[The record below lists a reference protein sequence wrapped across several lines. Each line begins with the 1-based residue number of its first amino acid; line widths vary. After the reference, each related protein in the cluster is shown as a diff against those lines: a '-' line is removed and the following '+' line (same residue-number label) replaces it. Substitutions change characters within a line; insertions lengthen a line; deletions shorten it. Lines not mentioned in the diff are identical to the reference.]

1 MNGKTYTISSALLA
15 GLLLIL
21 CSSVIALPSED
32 HKNDGHKDMA
42 NYLSEGKAA
51 LDKGNYENAIN
62 LLTSA
67 YEKLPILGDYALM
80 WRARAYEG
88 RDDIYK
94 AASDLRAVRETYR
107 ESPLIRAVRKK
118 EIELLRKKND
128 NKFVSLL
135 DGFIKDYP
143 SELAL
148 KYEYAEYLKANKEA
162 EKAGKLFKEIFMSTS
177 PFSKSAFKELSLSEI
192 TTEDII
198 KKAKNLNNA
207 WLFEEAEKYFRDA
220 LSKDGTLLK
229 NEIQEGLAYSLFRQ
243 KRYREASELYKELNN
258 YYWRARAV
266 LRAGD
271 TKTFEAEL
279 SELNKTDDK
288 RNAQLLIVYGTKKR
302 RGGDIDGALKTFKE
316 VHSLYPSAKEE
327 ALWTTGWT
335 YYLSKDYKNAYEIF
349 SKMYASYSDTKYL
362 YWKNR
367 CTELSG
373 SPEISKVSFYKK
385 DAQLNNFYTFLSALK
400 ENQKLS
406 AVEKAPLKVRMN
418 GTASERIEI
427 FKRLGFK
434 QEAVLELIHM
444 AKKNPTQSVLIYIS
458 SNLKELGNYKM
469 AINSISKVPYNE
481 EFHELFY
488 PLGYWPLVEEASRKN
503 ELDPFLILS
512 VMREESRF
520 DPEARSIAGAMG
532 LMQLMPQTANRLSK
546 NHKISLKH
554 SSDLYDARTNILI
567 GSYYLKHLLKTFNSI
582 PVAVAAYNA
591 GEDIVKEW
599 LRNGNYS
606 TIDEFI
612 EDIPYNETHNY
623 VKKVMTSYFE
633 YMRANGNI
641 DIPATKK
648 SIGNL

>member
-1 MNGKTYTISSALLA
+1 MNRRIYNISAALLA

-21 CSSVIALPSED
+21 CSSAIALPSED
-32 HKNDGHKDMA
+32 HKTAGAADIA
-42 NYLSEGKAA
+42 NSLSEGKAA
-51 LDKGNYENAIN
+51 LDKGNYDNAVN

-67 YEKLPILGDYALM
+67 YEKLPLLGDYALM
-80 WRARAYEG
+80 WRAQAYEG
-88 RDDIYK
+88 GNDIEK
-94 AASDLRAVRETYR
+94 AVSDLRTVRENYR
-107 ESPLIRAVRKK
+107 ESPLLRAVRKK
-118 EIELLRKKND
+118 EIILLRKKND
-128 NKFVSLL
+128 NKFAALL
-135 DGFIKDYP
+135 NGFIKDYP
-143 SELAL
+143 SDHAL

-162 EKAGKLFKEIFMSTS
+162 EKAGKLFKEIFLSTS
-177 PFSKSAFKELSLSEI
+177 PLSKGAFNELSQSDI

-220 LSKDGTLLK
+220 LNRDNKLLK

-243 KRYREASELYKELNN
+243 KRYREASALYKESNN
-258 YYWRARAV
+258 PYWRSRSL

-271 TKTFEAEL
+271 IKTFEAEL
-279 SELNKTDDK
+279 LELTKTDDK
-288 RNAQLLIVYGTKKR
+288 RNAQLLIAYGTRKR
-302 RGGDIDGALKTFKE
+302 REGDIDGALKTFKE
-316 VHSLYPSAKEE
+316 VQSLYPSAKEE
-327 ALWTTGWT
+327 ALWTAGWT
-335 YYLSKDYKNAYEIF
+335 YYLARDYRNANEIF
-349 SKMYASYSDTKYL
+349 SKIYASYNDTKYL

-367 CTELSG
+367 CSELSG
-373 SPEISKVSFYKK
+373 SPEISKVSFSKK
-385 DAQLNNFYTFLSALK
+385 NAQLNNFYAFLSVLK
-400 ENQKLS
+400 ENQKLP
-406 AVEKAPLKVRMN
+406 AVEKTTLKAKMN
-418 GTASERIEI
+418 GPASERIEI
-427 FKRLGFK
+427 LTRLGFK

-444 AKKNPTQSVLIYIS
+444 TKKDPTQNELVYIS
-458 SNLKELGNYKM
+458 SYLKELGNYKM
-469 AINSISKVPYNE
+469 AIASISKVPYSE
-481 EFHELFY
+481 ELHGLFY
-488 PLGYWPLVEEASRKN
+488 PSCYWPAVEEASRKN
-503 ELDPFLILS
+503 DIDPFLILS

-532 LMQLMPQTANRLSK
+532 LMQLMPQTANRISK
-546 NHKISLKH
+546 NHKITLKH
-554 SSDLYDARTNILI
+554 SSDLYDAKTNILI

-599 LRNGNYS
+599 LKNGNYS

-641 DIPATKK
+641 DMPATKK